1 MYVENWYILS
11 NQTQEDLKL
20 YVLYIVYLDEGLKI
34 NHLRNMYTLPI
45 TLLVTLFAFINTHK
59 RININISYP
68 SEPECEGVF
77 DLIFLHGKST
87 ETHD

>member
-11 NQTQEDLKL
+11 NQTQEDSKL

-45 TLLVTLFAFINTHK
+45 TLLLTLFAFINTHK

-68 SEPECEGVF
+68 SEP
-77 DLIFLHGKST
+77 
-87 ETHD
+87 